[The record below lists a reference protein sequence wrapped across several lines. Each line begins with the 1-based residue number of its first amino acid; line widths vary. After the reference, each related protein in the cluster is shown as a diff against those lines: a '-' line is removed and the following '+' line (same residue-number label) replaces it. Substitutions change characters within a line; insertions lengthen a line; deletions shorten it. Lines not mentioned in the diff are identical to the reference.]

1 MLFVN
6 HIHMERAGR
15 HKDPADEKYGLLN
28 CTSSIGWIL
37 GIEAPL
43 DPALKGASKKRS
55 PFYGKIFRRWRSAV
69 KNLTC
74 FGSAWDRNWNRIP
87 LDCYGECEGD
97 LRWIK
102 NFQSKV
108 YCSWSELRK
117 KSFQRSFKEF
127 QKTDG
132 DPLWHFEKLDW

>member
-87 LDCYGECEGD
+87 RRL
-97 LRWIK
+97 LRGMRGGLK
-102 NFQSKV
+102 MD
-108 YCSWSELRK
+108 
-117 KSFQRSFKEF
+117 
-127 QKTDG
+127 QK
-132 DPLWHFEKLDW
+132 FSV